1 MNLSYSPPGEQAPPS
16 LFTSANHVSLF
27 QRSLLPLAL
36 SQQLE
41 LLGFHENF
49 FHLAVPSLFPLPGPF
64 PRSGS
69 LVHCVLKQP
78 VCMYRKGAPKWGGPS
93 LTLSFQRDRL
103 TLENLYTSFSL
114 LMNSRVSYHSYHEQQ
129 YQCYLLKCI
138 WTYTVHVHVEFYNT
152 VYVTASQPVYSNR
165 QEAFKK

>member
-1 MNLSYSPPGEQAPPS
+1 MSRVCTVTLLQVALEDTCTHRTHHRLYSFFLLAAGGDHKSISPPGERAPPS
-16 LFTSANHVSLF
+16 LFTSANPVSLF

-41 LLGFHENF
+41 LLGFHESF
-49 FHLAVPSLFPLPGPF
+49 FHLAVLSMLPLPGPF

-93 LTLSFQRDRL
+93 LTLSF
-103 TLENLYTSFSL
+103 
-114 LMNSRVSYHSYHEQQ
+114 
-129 YQCYLLKCI
+129 
-138 WTYTVHVHVEFYNT
+138 
-152 VYVTASQPVYSNR
+152 
-165 QEAFKK
+165 

>member
-1 MNLSYSPPGEQAPPS
+1 MCLVFLNITYYINMLYSSSHLYCNFRNCHIWRHLHSPHSTTTFILFFLLAAGGVHKSSRLSSWGTGSS
-16 LFTSANHVSLF
+16 LSFSHQPIPSLF

-41 LLGFHENF
+41 LLGFHESF

-78 VCMYRKGAPKWGGPS
+78 VCMYRKGAPKWGGP
-93 LTLSFQRDRL
+93 L
-103 TLENLYTSFSL
+103 
-114 LMNSRVSYHSYHEQQ
+114 
-129 YQCYLLKCI
+129 
-138 WTYTVHVHVEFYNT
+138 
-152 VYVTASQPVYSNR
+152 
-165 QEAFKK
+165 